1 MKVARAVLTVVAGL
15 LLAGAVVYAGG
26 KQEAPAEGAPYA
38 GVQISIPVLAGPF
51 GDAVKKLAPEF
62 EVLTGMKVNVEIL
75 SHDELWKKM
84 ELDAASKA
92 GNFDAYHLNYFKLD
106 EYRNSQAIVPLKKYI
121 AGDVSPY
128 SDARWDDFAAALVAA
143 ASAREGD
150 FWAIPHMGDTRLLW
164 YNKDLLAAAGV
175 KQPPDTFDE
184 VVEFGRKMTKPDGS
198 QYGFGIELQKYIYVL
213 DMFHAYLESAGGSFF
228 DKNWNSTINSPEGKK
243 ALRYM
248 YDLVNTYKVSPPDVV
263 NWGHTELTNGI
274 VTGYVA
280 MVPQWHVFIPQ
291 AEDPSASK
299 VAGKLGYTVVPGM
312 KQADGSIRRRDSLG
326 CWAFAVSAGS
336 KHQKETY
343 MFLEWLKSPEVDVQY
358 ALMGGTATRVST
370 NNDPRVVAE
379 VPWSPAVG
387 KSLAEIT
394 MPLPIIPNFT
404 EWADAI
410 GTEIHKSLVGQA
422 SVDQVLVNAAR
433 ISNQMME
440 AIGYRKAQ

>member
-1 MKVARAVLTVVAGL
+1 VLSLVLTGVL
-15 LLAGAVVYAGG
+15 LGAAAFASG
-26 KQEAPAEGAPYA
+26 KQEAQKAGVYA
-38 GVQISIPVLAGPF
+38 GIEITIPVLAGPS
-51 GDAVKKLAPEF
+51 GDAVKKLSPQF
-62 EVLTGMKVNVEIL
+62 EALTGMKVNVEIL

-106 EYRNSQAIVPLKKYI
+106 EYRNSKAIVPLKQYI
-121 AGDVSPY
+121 QGDVSKF
-128 SDARWDDFAAALVAA
+128 SDAKWDDFAAALVAA

-164 YNKDLLAAAGV
+164 YNKELFAAAGLS
-175 KQPPDTFDE
+175 KAPDTFE
-184 VVEFGRKMTKPDGS
+184 EFVSYGQKMTKPDGS
-198 QYGFGIELQKYIYVL
+198 QYGLGVELQKYIYVL
-213 DMFHAYLESAGGSFF
+213 DMFHAYLSSVGGQFF
-228 DKNWNSTINSPEGKK
+228 DKSWKARVNTPEGKK
-243 ALRYM
+243 ALKFM
-248 YDLVNTYKVSPPDVV
+248 YDLVNTWKVAPPDVV

-299 VAGKLGYTVVPGM
+299 VAGKLGYTVVPGI

-336 KHQKETY
+336 KHPKETY
-343 MFLEWLKSPEVDVQY
+343 AYLEWLKSPEIDVQY
-358 ALMGGTATRVST
+358 ALLGGTATRVST
-370 NNDPRVVAE
+370 NNDPRVVKQ

-410 GTEIHKSLVGQA
+410 GTEIHKALVGQA
-422 SVDQVLVNAAR
+422 SVDEVLANADE
-433 ISNQMME
+433 ISNRMMKE
-440 AIGYRKAQ
+440 IGYPK